1 MHREISHSDAT
12 FAPESPLPLYLFTG
26 FLGVLLGLDLY
37 PKLAM
42 ALGWAAPWSS
52 EMFGYRFALIAAVIG
67 GARILYGSL
76 QGLLEGKLGADVAL
90 AIACLAA
97 ILMNEPLVAAEVVF
111 IGMVGECLEAF
122 TFART
127 QNAIRRIVE
136 VFPIRCWR
144 LDDGQEVRVFTSE
157 LKVGDRVVVKPGGK
171 IPVDGV
177 VLDGRSAVDISA
189 LTGESVPLDKGAG
202 DEVLAGSL
210 NQFGALT
217 IEAKK
222 VAEQTV
228 AGKVVELTARALKDK
243 TSGERL
249 ADRMA
254 RYFLPMVLG
263 LALITFLGAF
273 VYHGRLRTPPLAFRA
288 ALTAS
293 MYPTLAVLVVA
304 CPCALILATPAA
316 IMATLARLAGT
327 GVLIKSGRV
336 IERLAQVNA
345 LAFDKTGTLTEGKLA
360 IRGFHGLAG
369 FDGDE
374 LLRLAASA
382 EQPSEHALGRALVD
396 EAARRG
402 LSLEVV
408 SQFQAFPGA
417 GIVTG
422 LSQATVLVGTR
433 RLLEEQGIP
442 WPADAEPLTDTLDAA
457 GQTPLWVASNGRLL
471 GAIGVQDH
479 PRPEA
484 AGVLAEFRALGLSP
498 IVLLTGD
505 RRAAAQSIG
514 GDLGFTDIGAE
525 LLPHQKAERIDAMK
539 QAGATVA
546 MIGDGINDAPALARA
561 DVGLAISGID
571 LAAEAGDIILLGDP
585 LRPLPLL
592 FRLSRETVKVIRQNI
607 LWFAFGV
614 NAVGILLTSWLWPLI
629 APAGWAEQS
638 PLAAVIYHQLGSLAV
653 LLNSMRLLWFER
665 TALTAAKTR
674 FQGTSRNIDLWIE
687 HTFDFHEWSHTL
699 AIHRKKACAGLL
711 VVGLVVYACSGLTI
725 VRPDETAVVRR
736 FGRPVATLE
745 PGWFLRYPWPIEDA
759 VCVSN
764 RIQTIEIGFRENI
777 DTLAGASW
785 TWTSSHRKD
794 NRRQDEAMMI
804 TGDGNLVDIQA
815 VLRYK
820 IVDPHVYLF
829 EVAGADEILRASA
842 EAALRGLVAGKPF
855 QELLTVEREAFQN
868 EILARLKTTFA
879 ADGDKYLGVE
889 IEGLS
894 LLDLHPPAEVVE
906 AYYDVAKAMENRD
919 KRINEAQERAT
930 TKHKAAQA
938 QGETILVQA
947 KASATEKTT
956 AAAGETL
963 RFLQRSQARRGLSEQ
978 QEMNLALDGVELVL
992 RGTSP
997 AEAEKQIADRRRTLI
1012 AAQVALS
1019 DFRTFWDVVGRT
1031 LSGRSLI
1038 LVDSDNVRGQRN
1050 LFLVDPELLRP
1061 SIVLPNR
1068 VPPTRPEEP

>member
-26 FLGVLLGLDLY
+26 FLAALLGLDLY
-37 PKLAM
+37 PKLAA
-42 ALGWAAPWSS
+42 ALGWAVPWSS
-52 EMFGYRFALIAAVIG
+52 ELLGYRFALIAAVIG
-67 GARILYGSL
+67 GARVVYGSL
-76 QGLLEGKLGADVAL
+76 QSLLDGKLGADIAL

-97 ILMNEPLVAAEVVF
+97 ILMKEPLVAAEVVL
-111 IGMVGECLEAF
+111 IAMVGECLEAF

-127 QNAIRRIVE
+127 QRAIRKIVE
-136 VFPIRCWR
+136 VFPIRCWLLR
-144 LDDGQEVRVFTSE
+144 DGQEVRVFTSE

-177 VLDGRSAVDISA
+177 VIDGRSAVDISA

-202 DEVLAGSL
+202 DEVLAGTL

-243 TSGERL
+243 TSGERI

-254 RYFLPMVLG
+254 RYFLPMLLG
-263 LALITFLGAF
+263 LAALTFLGAF
-273 VYHGRLRTPPLAFRA
+273 AYYARFRTPKFETWPAVSA
-288 ALTAS
+288 A

-327 GVLIKSGRV
+327 GVLIKSGRA
-336 IERLAQVNA
+336 IERLAQVTA

-360 IRGFHGLAG
+360 IRGVYGLG
-369 FDGDE
+369 DFDADE

-382 EQPSEHALGRALVD
+382 EQPSEHPLGRAVVE
-396 EAARRG
+396 EAKRRG
-402 LSLEVV
+402 ASLDVV

-422 LSQATVLVGTR
+422 LSQVSVLVGTR
-433 RLLEEQGIP
+433 RLLEEQGVAWLP
-442 WPADAEPLTDTLDAA
+442 EAAPLSETLDAA
-457 GQTPLWVASNGRLL
+457 GQTPLWVASNGRLI

-484 AGVLAEFRALGLSP
+484 AGVLAEFREMGLSP

-505 RRAAAQSIG
+505 RRGAAQALG
-514 GDLGFTDIGAE
+514 GDLGFTEIAAE
-525 LLPHQKAERIDAMK
+525 LLPHQKAERIDALK

-571 LAAEAGDIILLGDP
+571 LAAEAGDVVLLGDP
-585 LRPLPLL
+585 LRHLPLL

-614 NAVGILLTSWLWPLI
+614 NIVGILVTSWLWPI
-629 APAGWAEQS
+629 FAPAEQS

-665 TALTAAKTR
+665 SPLSSTMTR
-674 FQGTSRNIDLWIE
+674 FKGSAQTVDNWID
-687 HTFDFHEWSHTL
+687 HTFNVHEWTHTL
-699 AIHRKKACAGLL
+699 AAHRKKATFGLL
-711 VVGLVVYACSGLTI
+711 MVIIVAYAVSGLTI

-736 FGRPVATLE
+736 FGRPVVTLE
-745 PGWFLRYPWPIEDA
+745 PGWSLRYPWPVEDA
-759 VCVSN
+759 VRVSD
-764 RIQTIEIGFRENI
+764 RIQTIEIGFRENLN
-777 DTLAGASW
+777 DLATASW
-785 TWTSSHRKD
+785 TWTSAHRKD
-794 NRRQDEAMMI
+794 NRRQDESMMI
-804 TGDGNLVDIQA
+804 TGDGNLVEIQA

-820 IVDPHVYLF
+820 IVDPRVFLF

-855 QELLTVEREAFQN
+855 QELLTVEREAFQS
-868 EILARLKTTFA
+868 EVVARLKKTCA
-879 ADGDKYLGVE
+879 GYGDHGLGVE

-894 LLDLHPPAEVVE
+894 LLDLHPPTEVVE
-906 AYYDVAKAMENRD
+906 AYYNVAKSMENRD
-919 KRINEAQERAT
+919 KTINEAEDRAT
-930 TKHKAAQA
+930 AKRKAAQA
-938 QGETILVQA
+938 QGEKIAVRA

-956 AAAGETL
+956 AAAAATL
-963 RFLQRSQARRGLSEQ
+963 RFQQRSEARRSLSQQ
-978 QEMNLALDGVELVL
+978 QEMDLLLDGIELLL
-992 RGTSP
+992 RGPS
-997 AEAEKQIADRRRTLI
+997 AEVAEKQLAERRRKLIADQI
-1012 AAQVALS
+1012 ALS
-1019 DFRTFWDVVGRT
+1019 DFRTFWDVIGQT

-1050 LFLVDPELLRP
+1050 LFLIDPELFRP
-1061 SIVLPNR
+1061 SYMLPSR